1 MTPKGIVK
9 SIPSSPTK
17 VLQTREQEL
26 QMEKKRKERQLEEQ
40 LRKRYCRPLL
50 KLFKIM
56 STDAFKASFA
66 DESPELAAYLENTK
80 IKL

>member
-26 QMEKKRKERQLEEQ
+26 QMEKKRKER
-40 LRKRYCRPLL
+40 
-50 KLFKIM
+50 
-56 STDAFKASFA
+56 
-66 DESPELAAYLENTK
+66 
-80 IKL
+80 